1 VISDQKKTDYWSLAL
16 SYTNSHKLFSFMP
29 PGPDPT
35 FSFLKNLD
43 IPPAWEDAAR
53 RFLDIVGGVTM
64 VVGGSDTGKSTLC
77 QYLVYRAFVAGLPVA
92 LVDLDLG
99 QSHLGPPGA
108 LGLGLFPPRFPGD
121 RGLFPEGLYFV
132 GQTSPVGAILEVAV
146 GCRVLADQARAQ
158 GASRLLI
165 NTSGLVH
172 GFAAHRLKQAQA
184 ELLQPQLLL
193 ALEREGE
200 LRPLL
205 RTLTQ
210 GPGMVLTLPVSSC
223 AVRRGLEERRLYRE
237 DRFRRYWEKS
247 HPLDL
252 SLSEVVWC
260 GPPLGWGE
268 PLPAADL
275 DHWSTILGEQV
286 LYGVAGDSRITL
298 LTEHP
303 AKCLPSPESQERLHL
318 LYCKDLEHHLVG
330 LWDRLR
336 HTLALGLLLPSPWH
350 DGTLRIMTPHSPSQ
364 IAAIKGLSL
373 GRLKLTLSGR
383 EVTGSGF

>member
-1 VISDQKKTDYWSLAL
+1 LQE
-16 SYTNSHKLFSFMP
+16 P
-29 PGPDPT
+29 
-35 FSFLKNLD
+35 FSFLKQLD

-53 RFLDIVGGVTM
+53 RFSGSGGLTM
-64 VVGGSDTGKSTLC
+64 VVGGPDAGKSTLC
-77 QYLVYRAFVAGLPVA
+77 QYLVYRAYVAGEPVA

-121 RGLFPEGLYFV
+121 RGLFPEGLYFI

-158 GASRLLI
+158 GATRLLI

-172 GFAAHRLKQAQA
+172 GVAAHRLKQAEV

-193 ALEREGE
+193 ALDREGE
-200 LRPLL
+200 LAPLR
-205 RTLTQ
+205 RTLDR
-210 GPGMVLTLPVSSC
+210 GPGTLLTLPISPC

-247 HPLDL
+247 RPLDL
-252 SLSEVVWC
+252 SLPEVVWH

-268 PLPAADL
+268 PLSPPDL
-275 DHWSTILGEQV
+275 SHWSKIMGEQV
-286 LYGVAGDSRITL
+286 FYGVAGDSRITL
-298 LTEHP
+298 VMDQP
-303 AKCLPSPESQERLHL
+303 ASCLPSPESRERLHL
-318 LYCKDLEHHLVG
+318 LDRKALEHHLVG
-330 LWDRLR
+330 LWDRSR

-350 DGTLRIMTPHSPSQ
+350 EGTVRIMTPWPASRS
-364 IAAIKGLSL
+364 AEIKGLSL

-383 EVTGSGF
+383 ELTNGAPPG